1 MAATGSHP
9 ATPST
14 GAAPVEATASAS
26 RHAASA
32 AATSAAAAGPRSP
45 RNNDAAVAQVHRT
58 LQALVHSLG
67 SQHQLQSQIAEL
79 EREINA
85 ALRLIPDRGRS
96 HGSLRAHE
104 TQSPSRDLATD
115 FSLLA
120 PSPAAHPSARDGEV
134 AFGLASNRPLPRL
147 PREPVHESLSHDS
160 RYRHGYLSSLA
171 HDDRATT
178 PRRSPMEAVD
188 ASQFGVAFGTNAP
201 PRAGSRTQPPHH
213 VWHRAYQTSTKW
225 ESYRGDSKKGLDS
238 LKENVNS
245 AIVLLQAEPLLHMA
259 TLDLEGCTAAP
270 SKSRFYMPRHHPA
283 SITAIKSVLP
293 DAVRETANT
302 GMTVLGTP
310 IGRRE
315 WMKKQLNDK
324 AKHIAGK
331 LNDML
336 TTGVSLQALL
346 TAMQYV
352 PSLINHLYT
361 LPPSLTSGLSELLN
375 RACKDTFVKAFF
387 AKVNLSAPAGA
398 EVLKVYVQYS
408 VMCVDK
414 AIVTEVSNQS
424 KCTREHGLKQGEGTR
439 QNKTEGGKWNDRGQ
453 EGKWY
458 RSREIAPIY
467 SRAESKAV
475 QPRHQNHDGTQNNTR
490 EQDIFIGFY
499 HAEKYKREESRTR
512 KQKS

>member
-32 AATSAAAAGPRSP
+32 AATSAAAAGPGSP

-147 PREPVHESLSHDS
+147 PREPVH
-160 RYRHGYLSSLA
+160 
-171 HDDRATT
+171 
-178 PRRSPMEAVD
+178 
-188 ASQFGVAFGTNAP
+188 AP
-201 PRAGSRTQPPHH
+201 
-213 VWHRAYQTSTKW
+213 
-225 ESYRGDSKKGLDS
+225 
-238 LKENVNS
+238 
-245 AIVLLQAEPLLHMA
+245 
-259 TLDLEGCTAAP
+259 LEEDI
-270 SKSRFYMPRHHPA
+270 Y
-283 SITAIKSVLP
+283 IT
-293 DAVRETANT
+293 
-302 GMTVLGTP
+302 
-310 IGRRE
+310 
-315 WMKKQLNDK
+315 
-324 AKHIAGK
+324 
-331 LNDML
+331 
-336 TTGVSLQALL
+336 
-346 TAMQYV
+346 
-352 PSLINHLYT
+352 
-361 LPPSLTSGLSELLN
+361 
-375 RACKDTFVKAFF
+375 
-387 AKVNLSAPAGA
+387 
-398 EVLKVYVQYS
+398 VLKVYVQYS

-414 AIVTEVSNQS
+414 AIVTEVSNQW

-439 QNKTEGGKWNDRGQ
+439 QNKTEGGK
-453 EGKWY
+453 
-458 RSREIAPIY
+458 
-467 SRAESKAV
+467 
-475 QPRHQNHDGTQNNTR
+475 
-490 EQDIFIGFY
+490 
-499 HAEKYKREESRTR
+499 
-512 KQKS
+512 

>member
-1 MAATGSHP
+1 MPFSVMHTPVDQRVTRSRGAVQSAARAAATRNFEARTDLTRDFQHEEDHAEPHALDCLVNEHEEEERPKMAATGSHP

-32 AATSAAAAGPRSP
+32 AATSAAAAGPGSP

-120 PSPAAHPSARDGEV
+120 PSPAAHPTARDGEV

-160 RYRHGYLSSLA
+160 RYRHGYLSSPA

-225 ESYRGDSKKGLDS
+225 ESYRGDSKKGLDC

-245 AIVLLQAEPLLHMA
+245 ALVLLQAEPLLHMA
-259 TLDLEGCTAAP
+259 TLDLEGCTAAG
-270 SKSRFYMPRHHPA
+270 
-283 SITAIKSVLP
+283 I
-293 DAVRETANT
+293 
-302 GMTVLGTP
+302 
-310 IGRRE
+310 
-315 WMKKQLNDK
+315 
-324 AKHIAGK
+324 
-331 LNDML
+331 
-336 TTGVSLQALL
+336 
-346 TAMQYV
+346 
-352 PSLINHLYT
+352 
-361 LPPSLTSGLSELLN
+361 
-375 RACKDTFVKAFF
+375 
-387 AKVNLSAPAGA
+387 
-398 EVLKVYVQYS
+398 
-408 VMCVDK
+408 
-414 AIVTEVSNQS
+414 
-424 KCTREHGLKQGEGTR
+424 
-439 QNKTEGGKWNDRGQ
+439 
-453 EGKWY
+453 
-458 RSREIAPIY
+458 
-467 SRAESKAV
+467 
-475 QPRHQNHDGTQNNTR
+475 
-490 EQDIFIGFY
+490 QDIYGDIFSDLDYLIY
-499 HAEKYKREESRTR
+499 VNDIMVDWILPCLRAPRTR
-512 KQKS
+512 VQESSPPDSVAMSAGQASEQVSGHGGSEGAAKTRAAKSGVADFV